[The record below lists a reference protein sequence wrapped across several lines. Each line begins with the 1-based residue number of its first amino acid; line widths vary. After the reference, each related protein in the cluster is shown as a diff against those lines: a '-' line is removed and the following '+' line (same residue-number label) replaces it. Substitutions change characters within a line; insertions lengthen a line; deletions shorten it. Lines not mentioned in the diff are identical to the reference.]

1 MSDSF
6 TPSSFPRHSKEIHN
20 DKYPEQILS
29 ENICINSSIY
39 YIKIE
44 IPIFKVNR
52 IFDTIALWCE
62 STTDSNTNTLCSCHK
77 HSPAVFEH
85 FYYFDIR

>member
-1 MSDSF
+1 MSK
-6 TPSSFPRHSKEIHN
+6 SSYPRHSKETHN

-29 ENICINSSIY
+29 ENICGNSSIY
-39 YIKIE
+39 HIKIE

-52 IFDTIALWCE
+52 IFDTIAPE
-62 STTDSNTNTLCSCHK
+62 STTDSNTNIRCSCHK

-85 FYYFDIR
+85 FYYFDII